1 MAMAISY
8 HKGEHG
14 MLYPNI
20 EAEQEKLR
28 LGKFG
33 IMAMEYL
40 EQNHRGRYQMLK
52 MMGRLNEVLQPVEE
66 EANQLLEA
74 TVKAYLKKHQP
85 KQKDSTMEMWK
96 IREQAQRM
104 AEEIVMTEV
113 INKYH

>member
-1 MAMAISY
+1 MEISY

-40 EQNHRGRYQMLK
+40 EQNHKGRYQMLK
-52 MMGRLNEVLQPVEE
+52 RMGRLNEVLQPVEE

-74 TVKAYLKKHQP
+74 TVQAYLKKHQP
-85 KQKDSTMEMWK
+85 KQKDSTMEMWQL
-96 IREQAQRM
+96 REQAQRM

-113 INKYH
+113 VGKYH